1 MSTKLTIL
9 IELGDEW
16 QKRLYFWESSQ
27 YFIVHKTLPHLSE
40 IILRQ
45 FWKILFLH
53 FLAKETTMQS
63 CNNQPQSTADLG
75 SFYSVW
81 FL

>member
-9 IELGDEW
+9 IELGGE
-16 QKRLYFWESSQ
+16 QEKRLYFWESVQ

-45 FWKILFLH
+45 FWTISFLH
-53 FLAKETTMQS
+53 FLAQKIAMQVVTT
-63 CNNQPQSTADLG
+63 
-75 SFYSVW
+75 
-81 FL
+81 

>member
-9 IELGDEW
+9 IELGGE
-16 QKRLYFWESSQ
+16 QEKRLYFWESVQ

-45 FWKILFLH
+45 FWKISFLH
-53 FLAKETTMQS
+53 FLAQKIAMQVVTT
-63 CNNQPQSTADLG
+63 
-75 SFYSVW
+75 
-81 FL
+81 